1 MFSNLEYYKN
11 SGLYDIEKEVQVIE
25 YEENGVLKKKKRVL
39 FRPVR
44 KAPAVKVTVL
54 KGRKKPFIPLF
65 EDLKW
70 ETYLVF
76 CFC

>member
-1 MFSNLEYYKN
+1 MW
-11 SGLYDIEKEVQVIE
+11 IE

-65 EDLKW
+65 EDLK
-70 ETYLVF
+70 
-76 CFC
+76 